1 MMQTITLKISDDF
14 MPKFM
19 GLLDALPKNKVKIK
33 KDVMALEIE
42 KRVKEIENGSNPAIS
57 SEKMWEGIDKKIAEY
72 KNAN

>member
-1 MMQTITLKISDDF
+1 MQTITLKISDDF